1 MNYFEKSVLIN
12 CPLKKVFEFHTD
24 TNNLKKITPDFIK
37 VDIIKIDLP
46 LKLGSEIILELI
58 QIHIIKTIWK
68 IQLTD
73 FKPYTIITDTQI
85 KGPFKVWVHSHCFK
99 DQHDKT
105 LMTDKVNYE
114 LPFGILGKTVNQIL
128 IKRLINKQFEFRHK
142 TTKEILEEKD
152 REK

>member
-46 LKLGSEIILELI
+46 LKLGSEIILELT

-73 FKPYTIITDTQI
+73 FKPHTIITDTQI

-99 DQHDKT
+99 DQQDKT